1 MLCLRTATQPAWLA
15 RAIAHPSDILID
27 HAHCERKAAANALN
41 LLARYPERS
50 FLRAPLL
57 ALAREELDHF
67 EQVLAA
73 LDRRGIALAA
83 QAPTGYQAQLFA
95 HVRPGAA
102 KLLDLLLVGALIEA
116 RSCERFRLLAEHH
129 PDAELAILYRG
140 LLESEARHHG
150 VFVRLAEHEAAGAR
164 EEVRARLQEL
174 ATAECAVLERLGA
187 KVARI
192 HA

>member
-1 MLCLRTATQPAWLA
+1 MLCLHTSTQPAWLA
-15 RAIAHPSDILID
+15 RAIAHTPDILID

-41 LLARYPERS
+41 LLARYPDRT

-57 ALAREELDHF
+57 ALAREELEHF
-67 EQVLAA
+67 EQVLAE
-73 LDRRGIALAA
+73 LDRRGIALTA
-83 QAPTGYQAQLFA
+83 QAPTGYQAHLFA

-102 KLLDLLLVGALIEA
+102 KLLDLLLVAALIEA

-129 PDAELAILYRG
+129 PEPDLAALYRG
-140 LLESEARHHG
+140 LLEAEARHHG
-150 VFVRLAEHEAAGAR
+150 VFVRLAEHEAGAR
-164 EEVRARLQEL
+164 DGVRARLQEL
-174 ATAECAVLERLGA
+174 AEAECAVLEKLGA